1 MDDKRL
7 IPNDQPL
14 REQTINRMLNHL
26 MNILRVDG
34 VLTKWEEEFIQ
45 SIYIQFEKKGNLS
58 NKQCE
63 ILERIYD
70 NA

>member
-1 MDDKRL
+1 M

-14 REQTINRMLNHL
+14 RRQTIHRMLYYL
-26 MNILRVDG
+26 VDEPEEKD
-34 VLTKWEEEFIQ
+34 LTSWERDFIH
-45 SIYIQFEKKGNLS
+45 SIFEQFQHRLDLT

-70 NA
+70 K